1 LGIRFSDL
9 RIDASSLKEFADG
22 SIKVSAQLTKTGVFT
37 YHNPDGT
44 PRREYRPASEV
55 FSDSS
60 RESFAGAPVTINHPT
75 FADGSRLVSA
85 KYWKGVAIGH
95 LGDNVRQDGD
105 FAVADLY
112 VRDADA
118 VARVK
123 SGDLKGVSC
132 GYRVDYDPTP
142 GTAPDGTSYDGI
154 QKNIQG
160 NHLALLPRGIAP
172 RGGEGCSLRLDSN
185 DDEELPG
192 YTSKDHMDL
201 ETLKAQVTAL
211 TGELAKART
220 DAAEL
225 PALRA
230 ALDAA
235 KAQLA
240 ELTPARLDALV
251 AERETLLV
259 TAKAAG
265 VEYAGKTSAQIKR
278 AIVAKKTPSLAARVD
293 AMSDDAVDAVLAVYV
308 AEPHPSL
315 GTALAPML
323 TPVDGV
329 RADGVPD
336 VSKLPKVSDLYA
348 ASVES
353 ARNAW
358 KVSK

>member
-1 LGIRFSDL
+1 MGIRFSDL

-22 SIKVSAQLTKTGVFT
+22 SIKVSAQLTKTGVLT
-37 YHNPDGT
+37 YRNPDGT

-55 FSDSS
+55 FSPASK
-60 RESFAGAPVTINHPT
+60 ESFAGVPVTINHPT

-85 KYWKGVAIGH
+85 KNWKGVAIGH
-95 LGDNVRQDGD
+95 LGENVRQDGD

-123 SGDLKGVSC
+123 SGDLKDVSF

-160 NHLALLPRGIAP
+160 NHLALLPRGVAP
-172 RGGEGCSLRLDSN
+172 RAEGCSLRLDSN

-192 YTSKDHMDL
+192 LNSGRMDP
-201 ETLKAQVTAL
+201 ETLKAQIVAL
-211 TGELAKART
+211 NGELAKART
-220 DAAEL
+220 DAAE
-225 PALRA
+225 AEQLRKDLA
-230 ALDAA
+230 AA

-251 AERETLLV
+251 TEREGLV
-259 TAKAAG
+259 ATAKAAG
-265 VEYAGKTSAQIKR
+265 VEYAGKTSAQVKR

-315 GTALAPML
+315 GTAVAAVLA
-323 TPVDGV
+323 PVDGV

-336 VSKLPKVSDLYA
+336 ISKLPKVSDMYA
-348 ASVES
+348 ASVEA

-358 KVSK
+358 KVSQ